1 VNVIAGLVYLAAYAV
16 LAGVASFLE
25 GPVGHRYEAF
35 QLNALIRAGSFLAA
49 LAALLA
55 VHGLAIPMTGATL
68 AGLGIGV
75 IAGVGSI
82 CYCFAVSYMPMSTV
96 ATLSNFYLV
105 VTTLLGITILGEAIT
120 VLKFG
125 GLVAM
130 IAGGLLLDA
139 APARFGVQGRAGG
152 KQMTALRPLLIM
164 GAYAVLV
171 GVSTFLEKPV
181 LRYLDPTEL
190 NAFIATGMLI
200 VAGAALALR
209 GPGLPMDWRTL
220 LPAAVGVMIGI
231 ASVLYFLALRG
242 LPVSVAA
249 ALSNASVVIT
259 IALSAKFLGQ
269 RMTTQRG
276 IAIALTIL
284 GVTMLAT
291 SVA

>member
-1 VNVIAGLVYLAAYAV
+1 VNVIAALAYLAAYAV

-25 GPVGHRYEAF
+25 GPVGHRYQAF
-35 QLNALIRAGSFLAA
+35 QLNALIRAGSFVAA

-82 CYCFAVSYMPMSTV
+82 CYCFAVSYMPVSTV
-96 ATLSNFYLV
+96 ATLSNLYLV
-105 VTTLLGITILGEAIT
+105 VTTLLGIAILGESIT
-120 VLKFG
+120 VLKLG
-125 GLVAM
+125 GLTAM
-130 IAGGLLLDA
+130 IAGALLLDA
-139 APARFGVQGRAGG
+139 APARFGVPGGAGG
-152 KQMTALRPLLIM
+152 KQTSTLRPFLIM
-164 GAYAVLV
+164 AAYTVLV
-171 GVSTFLEKPV
+171 GISTFLEKPV

-190 NAFIATGMLI
+190 NAFVATGMTI
-200 VAGAALALR
+200 VAGAALALH
-209 GPGLPMDWRTL
+209 GPGLPMHWRTL
-220 LPAAVGVMIGI
+220 LPAAVGLMIGL
-231 ASVLYFLALRG
+231 ASVLYFLALGG

-249 ALSNASVVIT
+249 ALSNASVLIT
-259 IALSAKFLGQ
+259 TALSAKFLGQ

>member
-1 VNVIAGLVYLAAYAV
+1 VNVIAGLVYLAAYAL

-35 QLNALIRAGSFLAA
+35 QLNALIRAGSFVAA
-49 LAALLA
+49 LAAVLA
-55 VHGLAIPMTGATL
+55 AHGLAIPMTGATL
-68 AGLGIGV
+68 AGLGIGM

-82 CYCFAVSYMPMSTV
+82 CYCFAVSYMPVSTV
-96 ATLSNFYLV
+96 ATLSNLYLV

-120 VLKFG
+120 VLKLG
-125 GLVAM
+125 GLVAT

-139 APARFGVQGRAGG
+139 TPARFGVQGRAGG
-152 KQMTALRPLLIM
+152 KQVTALRPLLIM

-200 VAGAALALR
+200 VASAALALH
-209 GPGLPMDWRTL
+209 GPGLPMDWQTL

-231 ASVLYFLALRG
+231 ASVLYFLALRD

-276 IAIALTIL
+276 TAIALTIL